1 MNKFSQ
7 NSFIISRN
15 SGFTLIEV
23 MVATVI
29 LISSIAVMSMVYRGA
44 FISSKK
50 ANEYV
55 KITGYLP
62 SVLASVRYDIR
73 QQGNSELSQLNN
85 NGDAWDVTYK
95 WQANLIDFQS
105 APEKFDDESA
115 SFITPA
121 KKYKLWQVD
130 LTLQRDTLT
139 KHYSFKELSWNNE

>member
-1 MNKFSQ
+1 
-7 NSFIISRN
+7 
-15 SGFTLIEV
+15 
-23 MVATVI
+23 MVATII

-50 ANEYV
+50 ANEHV

-62 SVLASVRYDIR
+62 SILATVRYDIR
-73 QQGNSELSQLNN
+73 QQGNSDINQLNN

-95 WQANLIDFQS
+95 WQASLIDFQS
-105 APEKFDDESA
+105 APEKFDDISE

-121 KKYKLWQVD
+121 KKYKLWQVE
-130 LTLQRDTLT
+130 LTLQHNTLN